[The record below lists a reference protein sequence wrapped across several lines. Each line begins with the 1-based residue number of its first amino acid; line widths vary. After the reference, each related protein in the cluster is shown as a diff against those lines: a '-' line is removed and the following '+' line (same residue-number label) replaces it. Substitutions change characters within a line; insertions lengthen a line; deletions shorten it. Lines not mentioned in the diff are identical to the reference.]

1 MAANRQLE
9 AFLAEEAR
17 GSAPATEPQTPT
29 PATPE
34 APQAAP
40 EPKAAPTPPAES
52 KAAGTGPS
60 GPEPAEDD
68 GEPSDR
74 LDHDGH
80 TYIPRQAFDRE
91 RQRRQDWKEKAARLE
106 GQLAEMTRQQE
117 AAQRAASQPPPQPVY
132 RQPAPDPAADPH
144 GYANYVRQQQMEAQ
158 LNHQLNVSEML
169 LREKIGDAKVSEY
182 VNEFKELAQRDQ
194 TLYGKLYSQP
204 HPYSWMQREVERQR
218 VLRDVGD
225 DPSAYRSKIEA
236 EARAKW
242 EAEATARQPP
252 APVSPAAGLQ
262 PSLATARSVAGRTAP
277 NWSGMTSE
285 EDLVA
290 SIQNRKRSNGGAPR
304 F

>member
-1 MAANRQLE
+1 MANRQLE

-17 GSAPATEPQTPT
+17 DAAPAAAETQHAASEARQTPARA
-29 PATPE
+29 PSE

-52 KAAGTGPS
+52 KAA
-60 GPEPAEDD
+60 PEPTEDEA
-68 GEPSDR
+68 EPSDA
-74 LDHDGH
+74 LEHDGQR
-80 TYIPRQAFDRE
+80 YIPRQQYDRE

-106 GQLAEMTRQQE
+106 GENAAMRRQMEE
-117 AAQRAASQPPPQPVY
+117 AARPQP
-132 RQPAPDPAADPH
+132 QPMPPLAPIDPAQDPQ
-144 GYANYVRQQQMEAQ
+144 GFTNRLQQVL
-158 LNHQLNVSEML
+158 LNERLNNSEMML
-169 LREKIGDAKVSEY
+169 KEKIGPEKVDQY
-182 VNEFKELAQRDQ
+182 VQEFKELAVRDQ
-194 TLYGKLYSQP
+194 TLFGKLYQQTN
-204 HPYSWMQREVERQR
+204 PYSWMQREVERQR

-242 EAEATARQPP
+242 EAEAATRQPAP
-252 APVSPAAGLQ
+252 PVSPAAGLQ
-262 PSLATARSVAGRTAP
+262 PSLATARSVAGRTAT
-277 NWSGMTSE
+277 NWTGMTSE

>member
-9 AFLAEEAR
+9 AFLAEETR
-17 GSAPATEPQTPT
+17 GSGPAPEPEPQTPA
-29 PATPE
+29 PAPSE

-40 EPKAAPTPPAES
+40 EPKAAPKPPAES
-52 KAAGTGPS
+52 KAA
-60 GPEPAEDD
+60 PEPTEDD

-74 LDHDGH
+74 LDHDGQ

-106 GQLAEMTRQQE
+106 GQIAEMQRQQQE
-117 AAQRAASQPPPQPVY
+117 AQRAASQPPPQPIY

-144 GYANYVRQQQMEAQ
+144 GYANYVGQQQVQVQ

-169 LREKIGDAKVSEY
+169 LREKIGDDKVSEY
-182 VNEFKELAQRDQ
+182 VNEFKELAARDQ
-194 TLYGKLYSQP
+194 SLYPKLYSQP
-204 HPYSWMQREVERQR
+204 HPYAWMQREVERQR

-242 EAEATARQPP
+242 EAEAAAKAPP
-252 APVSPAAGLQ
+252 PPVSPAAGLQ
-262 PSLATARSVAGRTAP
+262 PSLANARSVAGRTATT
-277 NWSGMTSE
+277 WTGMTSD

-304 F
+304 S

>member
-17 GSAPATEPQTPT
+17 GSTPAAEPETPAPAPS
-29 PATPE
+29 E
-34 APQAAP
+34 APQAAS
-40 EPKAAPTPPAES
+40 EPKAAPKPPAES
-52 KAAGTGPS
+52 KAAGTGP
-60 GPEPAEDD
+60 EPTEDD
-68 GEPSDR
+68 AEPSDR
-74 LDHDGH
+74 LDHDGQ

-106 GQLAEMTRQQE
+106 GQIAEMQRQQQE
-117 AAQRAASQPPPQPVY
+117 AQRAASQPPPQPVY

-144 GYANYVRQQQMEAQ
+144 GYANYVSQQQVQAQ

-169 LREKIGDAKVSEY
+169 LREKIGDDKVSEY

-204 HPYSWMQREVERQR
+204 HPYAWMQREVERQR

-225 DPSAYRSKIEA
+225 DPGAYRSKIEA

-242 EAEATARQPP
+242 EAEAATKAPP
-252 APVSPAAGLQ
+252 PPVSPAAGLQ
-262 PSLATARSVAGRTAP
+262 PSLATARSVAGRTAT
-277 NWSGMTSE
+277 NWTGMTSE